1 MRKAAVAAFVVALA
15 AFVAFAALPF
25 LTRTRDFPASITS
38 PTPPTVVLLDD
49 VRAGRRL
56 CMNRIAIEPRSG
68 VARFRAGTY
77 MKPGPALTV
86 AITGPSYRFTKRIA
100 AGYPDNQLQQIAV
113 PHPRAAQLVT
123 VCIRNDGK
131 TKIALYSGGGRSQ
144 SRSQVSLGGKTLA
157 ATPAFGFWEAK
168 RQSIAARAA
177 VTGERI
183 TAFRGF
189 LGHDWLVWTILVLAL
204 AALVAGPP
212 VALWL
217 SGD

>member
-1 MRKAAVAAFVVALA
+1 MRKAAVAAFAIALA
-15 AFVAFAALPF
+15 AFVVFAALPF

-38 PTPPTVVLLDD
+38 PTPQDVVLLDD
-49 VRAGRRL
+49 LPGGRRL
-56 CMNRIAIEPRSG
+56 CMTEIAIEPRSG

-86 AITGPSYRFTKRIA
+86 AITGPSYRYTTRIA
-100 AGYPDNQLQQIAV
+100 AGYPDNQPQQIAV

-131 TKIALYSGGGRSQ
+131 RKIALYSAGGRTQ
-144 SRSQVSLGGKTLA
+144 SRSQVSIDGKSLD

-168 RQSIAARAA
+168 HQSIAARAA
-177 VTGERI
+177 VTVERI

-189 LGHDWLVWTILVLAL
+189 LGHEWLVWTILVLAL
-204 AALVAGPP
+204 AALLAGPP
-212 VALWL
+212 LALWL